1 MQESCESEGRMNSIK
16 KLFKPPIFE
25 DEEKN
30 HQAYLLNIILWTLVV
45 VPIPYLIYVI
55 TTQPELALRAWIQT
69 LFGETVNFFLLFIM
83 RKGYI
88 RTASLIQTGAF
99 WFFFTATA
107 FTASGVQDEAYLFG
121 YPIVILIVG
130 LLLGSRAAI
139 LTTVLCLLSGLG
151 MVYVNNIGLTAP
163 PTERPVL
170 LTWVISLALF
180 PVIATLQNLT
190 GKTLRDAIT
199 RAQRSE
205 EKYRL
210 ISSVSSDYAFESRI
224 NENDLGETIWIAGA
238 FEKMTGY
245 TPEEYIKAG
254 GWYAHIHP
262 DDLAQDSEDMKKL
275 LNNKE
280 VLGSEIRTFAKSGAV
295 RWERVFAH
303 PIWDKKEN
311 RLVGILGAVQDI
323 TEQKEAEKKLQ
334 DSLHQQEAILNNIPD
349 MAWMKDLESRY
360 IAVNDQ
366 FLNVS
371 GLLAEDVIGKTD
383 EEIWEHPFAE
393 MYRKDDLDVMQSG
406 IRKTVEE
413 LQRDSRGRQ
422 YWVETTKTPIRNE
435 RGQVIGTTGIARDI
449 SERKKNEEAEQ
460 RRREMLEKVIELG
473 KQVTEAGDLDT
484 ILDKIWFGVH
494 DQLDFDRLGIYLYN
508 PEQSSMDS
516 VLGTDRNGAKLDTR
530 GITYSLSEWSTFK
543 FLLEKPDGL
552 YVTQNYDVEN
562 DIPSDNEMYGVK
574 HYAAVAVWAGNKPV
588 AAISVDQ
595 LITKRPILA
604 EQLEALRLFAGY
616 AGLGIENARLNMAL
630 QKELR
635 NSQGF
640 IEELENKNTE
650 LERFTYT
657 VSHDL
662 KSPLVTITGFLGYL
676 EQDARNG
683 KFDNFSRDMQRIRQ
697 AVDKMQTLLNDLLE
711 LSRIGRMVNEPVE
724 IEFGSIVRDA
734 LALLEGAI
742 TARHVHIKFEDEGHK
757 VFGDRIRLLEV
768 MQNLLENSIKFMG
781 SQVDP
786 EVQIGSIK
794 DDQGESVFF
803 VRDNGIGIEAQYQD
817 RIFGLFNKLDSNTEG
832 TGIGLTLVKR
842 IIEVHNG
849 MIWLESAPGKGTT
862 FYFTLPGVSKS

>member
-1 MQESCESEGRMNSIK
+1 MNSIK

-323 TEQKEAEKKLQ
+323 TE
-334 DSLHQQEAILNNIPD
+334 
-349 MAWMKDLESRY
+349 
-360 IAVNDQ
+360 
-366 FLNVS
+366 
-371 GLLAEDVIGKTD
+371 
-383 EEIWEHPFAE
+383 
-393 MYRKDDLDVMQSG
+393 
-406 IRKTVEE
+406 
-413 LQRDSRGRQ
+413 
-422 YWVETTKTPIRNE
+422 
-435 RGQVIGTTGIARDI
+435 
-449 SERKKNEEAEQ
+449 
-460 RRREMLEKVIELG
+460 
-473 KQVTEAGDLDT
+473 
-484 ILDKIWFGVH
+484 
-494 DQLDFDRLGIYLYN
+494 
-508 PEQSSMDS
+508 
-516 VLGTDRNGAKLDTR
+516 
-530 GITYSLSEWSTFK
+530 
-543 FLLEKPDGL
+543 
-552 YVTQNYDVEN
+552 
-562 DIPSDNEMYGVK
+562 
-574 HYAAVAVWAGNKPV
+574 
-588 AAISVDQ
+588 
-595 LITKRPILA
+595 
-604 EQLEALRLFAGY
+604 
-616 AGLGIENARLNMAL
+616 
-630 QKELR
+630 
-635 NSQGF
+635 
-640 IEELENKNTE
+640 
-650 LERFTYT
+650 
-657 VSHDL
+657 
-662 KSPLVTITGFLGYL
+662 
-676 EQDARNG
+676 
-683 KFDNFSRDMQRIRQ
+683 
-697 AVDKMQTLLNDLLE
+697 
-711 LSRIGRMVNEPVE
+711 
-724 IEFGSIVRDA
+724 
-734 LALLEGAI
+734 
-742 TARHVHIKFEDEGHK
+742 
-757 VFGDRIRLLEV
+757 
-768 MQNLLENSIKFMG
+768 
-781 SQVDP
+781 
-786 EVQIGSIK
+786 
-794 DDQGESVFF
+794 
-803 VRDNGIGIEAQYQD
+803 
-817 RIFGLFNKLDSNTEG
+817 
-832 TGIGLTLVKR
+832 
-842 IIEVHNG
+842 
-849 MIWLESAPGKGTT
+849 
-862 FYFTLPGVSKS
+862 

>member
-1 MQESCESEGRMNSIK
+1 MQESCESDGRMKAIQ
-16 KLFKPPIFE
+16 KLFKPPVFE
-25 DEEKN
+25 DEEKT
-30 HQAYLLNIILWTLVV
+30 HQAYLLNIILWTLVI
-45 VPIPYLIYVI
+45 VPIPYLIYI
-55 TTQPELALRAWIQT
+55 LTTHPELALRAWIQT
-69 LFGETVNFFLLFIM
+69 IFGETVNFALLYFM
-83 RKGYI
+83 RKGYV
-88 RTASLIQTGAF
+88 RAASLIQTSAF

-107 FTASGVQDEAYLFG
+107 FTASGTQDEAYLFG

-139 LTTVLCLLSGLG
+139 FTTVLCLLSGLG
-151 MVYVNNIGLTAP
+151 MVIAHNNGLISP
-163 PTERPVL
+163 PSERPVL

-224 NENDLGETIWIAGA
+224 NENDLGETIWLAGA

-245 TPEEYIKAG
+245 TPDEYIKAG

-262 DDLAQDSEDMKKL
+262 DDLDQDAEDMKKL
-275 LNNKE
+275 LRNE
-280 VLGSEIRTFAKSGAV
+280 AILGSEIRTFAKNGDI

-303 PIWDKKEN
+303 PIWDKKAN

-323 TEQKEAEKKLQ
+323 TEKKEAEKKLQ

-349 MAWMKDLESRY
+349 MAWMKDLDSRY
-360 IAVNDQ
+360 IAVNEQ
-366 FLNVS
+366 FLRVS
-371 GLLAEDVIGKTD
+371 GLTTEDVIGKTD
-383 EEIWEHPFAE
+383 AEIWERSFAE
-393 MYRKDDLDVMQSG
+393 MYRKDDLEVIQSG
-406 IRKTVEE
+406 KRKTVEE
-413 LQRDSRGRQ
+413 LQKDNTGRE

-435 RGQVIGTTGIARDI
+435 RGLVIGTTGIARDI
-449 SERKKNEEAEQ
+449 SERKRNEEAEQ

-484 ILDKIWFGVH
+484 ILDKIWYGVH
-494 DQLDFDRLGIYLYN
+494 DQLGFDRIGIFLYN

-516 VLGTDRNGAKLDTR
+516 VLGTDRNGVKFDTR
-530 GITYSLSEWSTFK
+530 GNSFSLSKWSTFK
-543 FLLEKPDGL
+543 LLLEKPDGL

-562 DIPSDNEMYGVK
+562 EIPFDNEMYGVK

-595 LITKRPILA
+595 LTSKRPILP

-630 QKELR
+630 QKELK

-683 KFDNFSRDMQRIRQ
+683 KFENFTRDMQRIRQ

-711 LSRIGRMVNEPVE
+711 LSRIGRIVNEPVE
-724 IEFGSIVRDA
+724 IEFGAIIRDA
-734 LALLEGAI
+734 LALLEGSI
-742 TARHVHIKFEDEGHK
+742 TTRHVNIRFKDEGYK
-757 VFGDRIRLLEV
+757 VYGDRVRLMEV
-768 MQNLLENSIKFMG
+768 MQNLLENAIKFMG
-781 SQVDP
+781 PQSDP
-786 EVQIGSIK
+786 EVQIGAIK
-794 DDQGESVFF
+794 DEQGKPIFF

-817 RIFGLFNKLDSNTEG
+817 RIFGLFNKLDSTSEG

-849 MIWLESAPGKGTT
+849 KIWLESEPGKGTT
-862 FYFTLPGVSKS
+862 FYFTLPGVLSS